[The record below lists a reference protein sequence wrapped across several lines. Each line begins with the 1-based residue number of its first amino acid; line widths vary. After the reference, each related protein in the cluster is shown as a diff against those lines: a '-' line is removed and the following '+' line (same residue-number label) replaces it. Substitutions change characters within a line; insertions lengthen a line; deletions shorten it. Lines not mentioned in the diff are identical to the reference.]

1 MTNKFHS
8 GKLCSA
14 PPTKFFPYA
23 DGAAC
28 KAPLY
33 FSLLTAKNIPAFP
46 RFRSHRPSLLYLYQ
60 QCPTG
65 DLKVT
70 ARVFF
75 SSKARVR
82 RTKATNLIGK
92 FEVFVIPLD
101 LSIEQQKQ
109 TVSEQNSRIRPPKRI
124 TCLISNSNVSRP
136 EYNSAVVA
144 RSGCFAAIVEGK
156 V

>member
-1 MTNKFHS
+1 MPHS
-8 GKLCSA
+8 VKG
-14 PPTKFFPYA
+14 TEVR
-23 DGAAC
+23 AAC

-60 QCPTG
+60 QSPTG

-92 FEVFVIPLD
+92 FEVFVVPLD

-109 TVSEQNSRIRPPKRI
+109 TVSEQNSRIRPPKPI
-124 TCLISNSNVSRP
+124 TCLISNVSRP
-136 EYNSAVVA
+136 GYNSAVVA

-156 V
+156 NRRTVARVKHIKKL